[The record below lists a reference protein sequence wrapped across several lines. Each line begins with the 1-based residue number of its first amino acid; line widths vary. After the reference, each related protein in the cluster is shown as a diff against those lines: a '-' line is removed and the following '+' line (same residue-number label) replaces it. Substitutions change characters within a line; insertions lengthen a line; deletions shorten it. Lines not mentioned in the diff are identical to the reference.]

1 MLPTEAMLQ
10 TQDTLN
16 LHFPPEAE
24 LHIAPDTERLPEQEA
39 TCTQDVLQDP
49 PEEQQMVVDMDHQ
62 HGVDL
67 LGVIPEVPQL
77 PRLEAQVGPILEGM
91 ERIKGV

>member
-16 LHFPPEAE
+16 LHFPPEPE

-49 PEEQQMVVDMDHQ
+49 PEVEQQMVGDMDPL
-62 HGVDL
+62 HGDL